1 MKVPA
6 DVYPSEERPKAAS
19 LWPKDATAAA
29 GYDLDDW
36 IGGEI
41 QVKYR
46 QALAEP
52 DPQPGRRR
60 LHPGHGRGRH
70 AFEGLRSMMPS
81 RARTASAKSRGRGSE
96 SRLAYLFL
104 APMLAIFVGF
114 YVWPAL
120 ATLVSSFFTWG
131 MLNPWRV
138 DRPDLWVSAGVSN
151 YTTTLTSADFWNAG
165 LNTAVWLV
173 VFPLLVVT
181 ISLALSLLMWEAKR
195 GAGFFRSAIILPMT
209 ISLAAV
215 GVIWGFIYNP
225 DPDKGLLNA
234 GLRLI
239 GVGNADLTLGP
250 LELHLGR
257 WLSNP
262 GVLHI
267 GGLDIRLTNIMIIIP
282 AVWAFVGFGVI
293 TFTAGLTSVPA
304 ELLEAARVDGASR
317 WQTIRHVTLAQP
329 AALHHRRRRHLG
341 HLRPT
346 NVRHRVRHHG
356 WRSRAGHRGPRAAA
370 VAAGVPVPRLAEG
383 RSGRRYRDHHV
394 GGSHRRCHAIP
405 PQERSLVVRS
415 RVAHARPLTPYSPS

>member
-1 MKVPA
+1 
-6 DVYPSEERPKAAS
+6 
-19 LWPKDATAAA
+19 
-29 GYDLDDW
+29 
-36 IGGEI
+36 
-41 QVKYR
+41 
-46 QALAEP
+46 
-52 DPQPGRRR
+52 
-60 LHPGHGRGRH
+60 
-70 AFEGLRSMMPS
+70 
-81 RARTASAKSRGRGSE
+81 
-96 SRLAYLFL
+96 
-104 APMLAIFVGF
+104 
-114 YVWPAL
+114 
-120 ATLVSSFFTWG
+120 

-138 DRPDLWVSAGVSN
+138 DQPDMWVSAGVSN

-165 LNTAVWLV
+165 LNTFVWLI
-173 VFPLLVVT
+173 VFPVLVVT

-195 GAGFFRSAIILPMT
+195 GKGLFRSAIILPMT

-239 GVGNADLTLGP
+239 GVGNADLKLGP

-317 WQTIRHVTLAQP
+317 WQTIRHVTLP
-329 AALHHRRRRHLG
+329 S
-341 HLRPT
+341 LRPSIIVVVVISVIFALRT
-346 NVRHRVRHHG
+346 FDIVFVTTG
-356 WRSRAGHRGPRAAA
+356 GGPAQDTEVLGLLLWQQAFQFLDSPKAGQAAA
-370 VAAGVPVPRLAEG
+370 IAIIMSVVLIAGAMPFLRKNGA
-383 RSGRRYRDHHV
+383 S
-394 GGSHRRCHAIP
+394 S
-405 PQERSLVVRS
+405 
-415 RVAHARPLTPYSPS
+415 

>member
-1 MKVPA
+1 M
-6 DVYPSEERPKAAS
+6 
-19 LWPKDATAAA
+19 
-29 GYDLDDW
+29 
-36 IGGEI
+36 I
-41 QVKYR
+41 
-46 QALAEP
+46 
-52 DPQPGRRR
+52 
-60 LHPGHGRGRH
+60 
-70 AFEGLRSMMPS
+70 PS

-104 APMLAIFVGF
+104 APMLVIFAGF
-114 YVWPAL
+114 YIWPAL
-120 ATLVSSFFTWG
+120 ATLISSFFTWG

-138 DRPDLWVSAGVSN
+138 DQPDMWVSAGVSN

-165 LNTAVWLV
+165 LNTLVWLI
-173 VFPLLVVT
+173 VFPVLVVT
-181 ISLALSLLMWEAKR
+181 ISLALSLLMWEARK
-195 GAGFFRSAIILPMT
+195 GAGLFRSAIILPMT

-239 GVGNADLTLGP
+239 GVGNADLKLGP

-267 GGLDIRLTNIMIIIP
+267 GDLDIRLTNIMIIIP

-317 WQTIRHVTLAQP
+317 WQTIRHVTLP
-329 AALHHRRRRHLG
+329 S
-341 HLRPT
+341 LRPSIVVVAVISVIFALRT
-346 NVRHRVRHHG
+346 FDIVFVTTG
-356 WRSRAGHRGPRAAA
+356 GGPAQDTEVLGLLLWQQAFQFLDSPKAGQAAA
-370 VAAGVPVPRLAEG
+370 I
-383 RSGRRYRDHHV
+383 
-394 GGSHRRCHAIP
+394 AIIM
-405 PQERSLVVRS
+405 SLVLIAGAMPFLRKNGAS
-415 RVAHARPLTPYSPS
+415 S

>member
-1 MKVPA
+1 
-6 DVYPSEERPKAAS
+6 
-19 LWPKDATAAA
+19 
-29 GYDLDDW
+29 
-36 IGGEI
+36 
-41 QVKYR
+41 
-46 QALAEP
+46 
-52 DPQPGRRR
+52 
-60 LHPGHGRGRH
+60 
-70 AFEGLRSMMPS
+70 MMPR
-81 RARTASAKSRGRGSE
+81 RARTASAKSRRRGSE

-104 APMLAIFVGF
+104 APMLAIFAGF
-114 YVWPAL
+114 YIWPAL
-120 ATLVSSFFTWG
+120 ATFVSSFFTWG

-138 DRPDLWVSAGVSN
+138 DQPDMWVSAGVSN

-165 LNTAVWLV
+165 LNTVVWLI
-173 VFPLLVVT
+173 VFPVLVVT

-195 GAGFFRSAIILPMT
+195 GTGLFRSAIILPMT

-239 GVGNADLTLGP
+239 GVGNADLKFGP

-267 GGLDIRLTNIMIIIP
+267 GDLDIRLTNIMIIIP

-317 WQTIRHVTLAQP
+317 WQTIRHVTLP
-329 AALHHRRRRHLG
+329 S
-341 HLRPT
+341 LRPSIVVVAVISVIFALRT
-346 NVRHRVRHHG
+346 FDIVFVTTG
-356 WRSRAGHRGPRAAA
+356 GGPAQDTEVLGLLLWQQAFQFLDSPKAGQAAA
-370 VAAGVPVPRLAEG
+370 I
-383 RSGRRYRDHHV
+383 
-394 GGSHRRCHAIP
+394 AIIM
-405 PQERSLVVRS
+405 SLVLIAGAMPFLRKNGTS
-415 RVAHARPLTPYSPS
+415 S

>member
-1 MKVPA
+1 
-6 DVYPSEERPKAAS
+6 
-19 LWPKDATAAA
+19 
-29 GYDLDDW
+29 
-36 IGGEI
+36 
-41 QVKYR
+41 
-46 QALAEP
+46 
-52 DPQPGRRR
+52 
-60 LHPGHGRGRH
+60 
-70 AFEGLRSMMPS
+70 MPS

-120 ATLVSSFFTWG
+120 ATLFSSFFTWG
-131 MLNPWRV
+131 MLNPWRI

-165 LNTAVWLV
+165 LNTAVWLF

-195 GAGFFRSAIILPMT
+195 GAGFFRSAIIVPMT

-239 GVGNADLTLGP
+239 GVGNANLTLGP

-317 WQTIRHVTLAQP
+317 WQTIRHVTLP
-329 AALHHRRRRHLG
+329 S
-341 HLRPT
+341 LRPSIIVVVVISVIFALRT
-346 NVRHRVRHHG
+346 FDIVFVTTG
-356 WRSRAGHRGPRAAA
+356 GGPAQDTEVLGLLLWQQAFQFLDSPKAGQAAA
-370 VAAGVPVPRLAEG
+370 IAIIMSVVLIAGAMPFLRKNGA
-383 RSGRRYRDHHV
+383 S
-394 GGSHRRCHAIP
+394 S
-405 PQERSLVVRS
+405 
-415 RVAHARPLTPYSPS
+415 

>member
-1 MKVPA
+1 
-6 DVYPSEERPKAAS
+6 
-19 LWPKDATAAA
+19 
-29 GYDLDDW
+29 
-36 IGGEI
+36 
-41 QVKYR
+41 
-46 QALAEP
+46 
-52 DPQPGRRR
+52 
-60 LHPGHGRGRH
+60 
-70 AFEGLRSMMPS
+70 
-81 RARTASAKSRGRGSE
+81 
-96 SRLAYLFL
+96 
-104 APMLAIFVGF
+104 
-114 YVWPAL
+114 
-120 ATLVSSFFTWG
+120 

-138 DRPDLWVSAGVSN
+138 DQPDMWVSAGVSN

-165 LNTAVWLV
+165 LNTVVWLI
-173 VFPLLVVT
+173 VFPVLVVT

-195 GAGFFRSAIILPMT
+195 GKGFFRSAIILPMT

-239 GVGNADLTLGP
+239 GVGNADLKLGP

-317 WQTIRHVTLAQP
+317 WQTIRHVTLP
-329 AALHHRRRRHLG
+329 S
-341 HLRPT
+341 LRPSIIVVAVISVIFALRT
-346 NVRHRVRHHG
+346 FDIVFVTTG
-356 WRSRAGHRGPRAAA
+356 GGPAQDTEVLGLLLWQQAFQFLDSPKAGQAAA
-370 VAAGVPVPRLAEG
+370 I
-383 RSGRRYRDHHV
+383 
-394 GGSHRRCHAIP
+394 AIIM
-405 PQERSLVVRS
+405 SLVLIAGAMPFLRKNGS
-415 RVAHARPLTPYSPS
+415 SS

>member
-1 MKVPA
+1 
-6 DVYPSEERPKAAS
+6 
-19 LWPKDATAAA
+19 
-29 GYDLDDW
+29 
-36 IGGEI
+36 
-41 QVKYR
+41 
-46 QALAEP
+46 
-52 DPQPGRRR
+52 
-60 LHPGHGRGRH
+60 
-70 AFEGLRSMMPS
+70 MMPS
-81 RARTASAKSRGRGSE
+81 RARTASARSRRRGSE

-114 YVWPAL
+114 YIWPAL
-120 ATLVSSFFTWG
+120 ATFVSSFFTWG

-138 DRPDLWVSAGVSN
+138 DQPDMWVSAGVSN

-165 LNTAVWLV
+165 LNTVVWLV
-173 VFPLLVVT
+173 VFPVLVVT

-195 GAGFFRSAIILPMT
+195 GTGLFRSAIILPMT

-239 GVGNADLTLGP
+239 GVGNADLKIGP

-262 GVLHI
+262 GVLHL

-317 WQTIRHVTLAQP
+317 WQTIRHVTLP
-329 AALHHRRRRHLG
+329 S
-341 HLRPT
+341 LRPSIVVVAVISVIFALRT
-346 NVRHRVRHHG
+346 FDIVFVTTG
-356 WRSRAGHRGPRAAA
+356 GGPAQDTEVLGLLLWQQAFQFLDSPKAGQAAA
-370 VAAGVPVPRLAEG
+370 I
-383 RSGRRYRDHHV
+383 
-394 GGSHRRCHAIP
+394 AIIM
-405 PQERSLVVRS
+405 SLVLIAGAMPFLRKNGAS
-415 RVAHARPLTPYSPS
+415 S

>member
-1 MKVPA
+1 
-6 DVYPSEERPKAAS
+6 
-19 LWPKDATAAA
+19 
-29 GYDLDDW
+29 
-36 IGGEI
+36 
-41 QVKYR
+41 
-46 QALAEP
+46 
-52 DPQPGRRR
+52 
-60 LHPGHGRGRH
+60 
-70 AFEGLRSMMPS
+70 
-81 RARTASAKSRGRGSE
+81 
-96 SRLAYLFL
+96 
-104 APMLAIFVGF
+104 MLAIFVGF

-120 ATLVSSFFTWG
+120 ATLFSSFFTWG
-131 MLNPWRV
+131 MLNPWRI

-165 LNTAVWLV
+165 LNTAVWLF
-173 VFPLLVVT
+173 VFPVLVVT
-181 ISLALSLLMWEAKR
+181 ISLALSLLMWEARR
-195 GAGFFRSAIILPMT
+195 GAGFFRSAIIVPMT

-317 WQTIRHVTLAQP
+317 WQTIRHVTLP
-329 AALHHRRRRHLG
+329 S
-341 HLRPT
+341 LRPSIIVVVVISVIFALRT
-346 NVRHRVRHHG
+346 FDIVFVTTR

-394 GGSHRRCHAIP
+394 GGSHRRRHAIP

-415 RVAHARPLTPYSPS
+415 QWRMLALYAVLTLVSIVWIVPVLGAAAIRSCRSTRAPRAGGVPMRARRRWPTSAACGRGACPATR

>member
-1 MKVPA
+1 
-6 DVYPSEERPKAAS
+6 
-19 LWPKDATAAA
+19 
-29 GYDLDDW
+29 
-36 IGGEI
+36 
-41 QVKYR
+41 
-46 QALAEP
+46 
-52 DPQPGRRR
+52 
-60 LHPGHGRGRH
+60 
-70 AFEGLRSMMPS
+70 MPS

-114 YVWPAL
+114 YIWPAL
-120 ATLVSSFFTWG
+120 ATFVSSFFTWG

-138 DRPDLWVSAGVSN
+138 DQPDMWVSAGVSN

-165 LNTAVWLV
+165 LNTVVWLV
-173 VFPLLVVT
+173 VFPVLVVT

-195 GAGFFRSAIILPMT
+195 GTGLFRSAIILPMT

-239 GVGNADLTLGP
+239 GVGNADLKIGP

-262 GVLHI
+262 GVLHL

-317 WQTIRHVTLAQP
+317 WQTIRHVTLP
-329 AALHHRRRRHLG
+329 S
-341 HLRPT
+341 LRPSIVVVAVISVIFALRT
-346 NVRHRVRHHG
+346 FDIVFVTTG
-356 WRSRAGHRGPRAAA
+356 GGPAQDTEVLGLLLWQQAFQFLDSPKAGQAAA
-370 VAAGVPVPRLAEG
+370 I
-383 RSGRRYRDHHV
+383 
-394 GGSHRRCHAIP
+394 AIIM
-405 PQERSLVVRS
+405 SLVLIAGAMPFLRKNGAS
-415 RVAHARPLTPYSPS
+415 S

>member
-1 MKVPA
+1 
-6 DVYPSEERPKAAS
+6 
-19 LWPKDATAAA
+19 
-29 GYDLDDW
+29 
-36 IGGEI
+36 
-41 QVKYR
+41 
-46 QALAEP
+46 
-52 DPQPGRRR
+52 
-60 LHPGHGRGRH
+60 
-70 AFEGLRSMMPS
+70 MMPS
-81 RARTASAKSRGRGSE
+81 RARTASARSRRRGSE

-104 APMLAIFVGF
+104 APMLAIFAGF
-114 YVWPAL
+114 YIWPAL
-120 ATLVSSFFTWG
+120 ATFVSSFFTWG

-138 DRPDLWVSAGVSN
+138 DQPDMWVSAGVSN

-165 LNTAVWLV
+165 LNTFVWLI
-173 VFPLLVVT
+173 VFPVLVVT

-195 GAGFFRSAIILPMT
+195 GKGLFRSAIILPMT

-267 GGLDIRLTNIMIIIP
+267 GHLDIRLTNIMIIIP

-317 WQTIRHVTLAQP
+317 WQTIRHVTLP
-329 AALHHRRRRHLG
+329 S
-341 HLRPT
+341 LRPSIIVVAVISVIFALRT
-346 NVRHRVRHHG
+346 FDIVFVTTG
-356 WRSRAGHRGPRAAA
+356 GGPAQDTEVLGLLLWQQAFQFLDSPKAGQAAA
-370 VAAGVPVPRLAEG
+370 I
-383 RSGRRYRDHHV
+383 
-394 GGSHRRCHAIP
+394 AIIM
-405 PQERSLVVRS
+405 SLVLIAGAMPFLRKNGS
-415 RVAHARPLTPYSPS
+415 SS

>member
-1 MKVPA
+1 
-6 DVYPSEERPKAAS
+6 
-19 LWPKDATAAA
+19 
-29 GYDLDDW
+29 
-36 IGGEI
+36 
-41 QVKYR
+41 
-46 QALAEP
+46 
-52 DPQPGRRR
+52 
-60 LHPGHGRGRH
+60 
-70 AFEGLRSMMPS
+70 MPS

-120 ATLVSSFFTWG
+120 ATLFSSFFTWG

-138 DRPDLWVSAGVSN
+138 DQPDMWVSAGVSN

-165 LNTAVWLV
+165 LNTAVWLF

-195 GAGFFRSAIILPMT
+195 GAGFFRSAIIVPMT

-317 WQTIRHVTLAQP
+317 WQTIRHVTLP
-329 AALHHRRRRHLG
+329 S
-341 HLRPT
+341 LRPSIIVVVVISVIFALRT
-346 NVRHRVRHHG
+346 FDIVFVTTG
-356 WRSRAGHRGPRAAA
+356 GGPAQDTEVLGLLLWQQAFQFLDSPRAGQAAA
-370 VAAGVPVPRLAEG
+370 IAIIMSVVLIAGAMPFLRKNGA
-383 RSGRRYRDHHV
+383 S
-394 GGSHRRCHAIP
+394 S
-405 PQERSLVVRS
+405 
-415 RVAHARPLTPYSPS
+415 